1 MINEWKQIPHAE
13 NYEVSRFGE
22 VRNKKTLKS
31 LKQQINPSGYLIVCL
46 HGSTNGRTFPL
57 HRLVAECFVP
67 GDNEGLQVNHKDGNR
82 TNNSPENLEFVTR
95 SENMHH
101 RYHVL
106 GSTRKLTEASVRELV
121 EFRNKTGASTFE
133 TGEKYGIDKSMVSAI
148 FSGRTWGHLW
158 PEGKPECLV
167 PKTRRKNWPPKYG
180 TLAWYRYENDGLHK
194 RIHDLEAELDGIK
207 DVLNRGAHGVMSPLD
222 RIG

>member
-1 MINEWKQIPHAE
+1 MTDKWKPIPHAE

-46 HGSTNGRTFPL
+46 HGSSKGRTFPV

-106 GSTRKLTEASVRELV
+106 GSTHKLTEIDVRELV
-121 EFRNKTGASTFE
+121 EYRNSTGSSTRV
-133 TGEKYGIDKSMVSAI
+133 TGEKFGVSLSMVSAI
-148 FSGRTWGHLW
+148 FTGRTWSHLW
-158 PEGKPECLV
+158 PSGKPPCLV
-167 PKTRRKNWPPKYG
+167 PPTRRKNWPPKHG
-180 TLAWYRYENDGLHK
+180 TEAWYRYENDLLRK
-194 RIHDLEAELDGIK
+194 RIADLEFEIAAIK
-207 DVLNRGAHGVMSPLD
+207 EARS
-222 RIG
+222 